1 MTLRHLLIF
10 RTVCE
15 EGCHTTHAAN
25 KLHMSQPAISLAIKE
40 MEQYYGVKLFD
51 RIGRKLQITEAGKRF
66 LQYAIHITDLFD
78 DMETQL
84 RDWDTKGLLRIGASI
99 TIGSQ
104 FLPQY
109 VKAFSQTHPDTQV
122 HVTIEQTERLI
133 QKLIANELDF
143 ALIEGI
149 PQDQNIIIHPY
160 MEDYLTV
167 ICPLES
173 SWSMGETISLNEF
186 KQSPFLLRESGSA
199 AREVFDREMEKAGM
213 IIIPSWESMS
223 TTALINAVINGLGVS
238 VLPHERVKEVIRN
251 GQVKTINV
259 EGISFNRNYSIVYHK
274 DKFLTTSAKT
284 FIEVCKNYF

>member
-40 MEQYYGVKLFD
+40 MEQYYGVLLFD

-109 VKAFSQTHPDTQV
+109 VKAFSQTYPETEV
-122 HVTIEQTERLI
+122 HVIIEQTERLI

-160 MEDYLTV
+160 MEDHLAV

-173 SWSMGETISLNEF
+173 NWSMGETISLNEF
-186 KQSPFLLRESGSA
+186 KHASFLLREPGSA
-199 AREVFDREMEKAGM
+199 AREVFDHEMEKAG
-213 IIIPSWESMS
+213 IIITPSWVSMS
-223 TTALINAVINGLGVS
+223 TTALINAVINGLGIS
-238 VLPHERVKEVIRN
+238 VLPHQRVKDVIKS
-251 GQVKTINV
+251 GKVKAVNV
-259 EGISFNRNYSIVYHK
+259 KGISFNRNYSIVYHK
-274 DKFLTTSAKT
+274 DKFLTTSAKS
-284 FIEVCKNYF
+284 FMDICKNMN